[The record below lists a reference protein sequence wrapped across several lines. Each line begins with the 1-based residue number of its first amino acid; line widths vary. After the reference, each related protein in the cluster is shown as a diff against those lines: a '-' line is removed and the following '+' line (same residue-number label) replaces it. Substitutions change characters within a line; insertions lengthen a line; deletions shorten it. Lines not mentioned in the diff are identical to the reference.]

1 MKNILNDSQNINLN
15 PGQESSALDLLNSGS
30 GGNASF
36 SMIVQSNNL
45 YTWLSLII
53 AIGCSL
59 LILNVLVFAGFYYHK
74 DRNRLE
80 TKLNR
85 HKQVIFVCFSG
96 VQKFPFL
103 IQFFHFFN
111 CN

>member
-1 MKNILNDSQNINLN
+1 MLNNRKIILNDSDSINNN
-15 PGQESSALDLLNSGS
+15 PSQEGSALDLVHNIAAT
-30 GGNASF
+30 NASF

-85 HKQVIFVCFSG
+85 HKQV
-96 VQKFPFL
+96 
-103 IQFFHFFN
+103 
-111 CN
+111 

>member
-1 MKNILNDSQNINLN
+1 MLNNQTVNIIPNYESKDNENGSIIGQSFLAKNSFLPSTNN
-15 PGQESSALDLLNSGS
+15 
-30 GGNASF
+30 SF

-80 TKLNR
+80 TKLLR
-85 HKQVIFVCFSG
+85 QKQQHQQVC
-96 VQKFPFL
+96 PIMINL
-103 IQFFHFFN
+103 N
-111 CN
+111 